1 MENALLALDQ
11 KYLWHPFTQAK
22 TASRPLGIVRGKG
35 SLLFDDK
42 GSSYIDVISSWWV
55 NLHGHSHPY
64 INHAIVKQLNT
75 LEHVLFAGCTHLP
88 AALLAERL
96 VNIAPAGLSRVFFSD
111 NGSTAVETALKIA
124 LQFFTNRDSKTPRKT
139 IVAFENSYHG
149 DTFGAMSAA
158 GENSYNKPFA
168 SLFFKTEKI
177 PFSLDAAKKILAQDA
192 VAAFIFEPLVQAAGG
207 MKLHS
212 PDLLKKLIH
221 LCRHHGVFTIADE
234 VMTGFGRTGPL
245 FALEYVGETP
255 DLLCLSKGITG
266 GYLPLG
272 ATLVREEL
280 FEQFYSNRWEHTFL
294 HGHSYTANPLACT
307 AALASLDLLLQ
318 PECALARKCIE
329 TSHKRF
335 LADHKMQLLREE
347 VLGTL
352 LVLEFSHLPPSTTSF
367 FLDQGILIRPLG
379 NVLYLLPPYCITE
392 GELNHVY
399 HTIKLFYEHI
409 QRQPAPR
416 QISKQPFLS

>member
-1 MENALLALDQ
+1 MESTLIALDQ
-11 KYLWHPFTQAK
+11 KHLWHPFTQAK
-22 TASRPLGIVRGKG
+22 TAPIPLEIVRGRG
-35 SLLFDDK
+35 SLLFDAQ
-42 GSSYIDVISSWWV
+42 GRSFIDAISSWWV
-55 NLHGHSHPY
+55 NLHGHCHPY
-64 INHAIVKQLNT
+64 INEAISRQLNT

-96 VNIAPAGLSRVFFSD
+96 VHIAPRGLSRVFFSD

-124 LQFFTNRDSKTPRKT
+124 LQSFSNCDPHTKRKT
-139 IVAFENSYHG
+139 VVAFENSYHG

-158 GENSYNKPFA
+158 GENCYNKSFA

-177 PFSLDAAKKILAQDA
+177 PFSLDAAEKVIAQESI
-192 VAAFIFEPLVQAAGG
+192 AAFIFEPLVQAAGG

-212 PDLLKKLIH
+212 PNLLKELMR
-221 LCRHHGVFTIADE
+221 LCKHHGVLTIADE

-245 FALEYVGETP
+245 FALEKVGETP

-272 ATLVREEL
+272 ATLAKEEL
-280 FEQFYSNRWEHTFL
+280 FEKFYTHTFL
-294 HGHSYTANPLACT
+294 HGHSYTANPLVCT
-307 AALASLDLLLQ
+307 AALASLDLLLKS
-318 PECALARKCIE
+318 ECTLARKRIE
-329 TSHKRF
+329 TAHKQF
-335 LADHKMQLLREE
+335 LSQHKMDLLRGE

-352 LVLEFSHLPPSTTSF
+352 LVLEFSFLPPSTVSF
-367 FLDQGILIRPLG
+367 FLERGILIRPLG

-392 GELNHVY
+392 GEMNHVY
-399 HTIKLFYEHI
+399 NTIELFYEHL

-416 QISKQPFLS
+416 PISEQPLLS